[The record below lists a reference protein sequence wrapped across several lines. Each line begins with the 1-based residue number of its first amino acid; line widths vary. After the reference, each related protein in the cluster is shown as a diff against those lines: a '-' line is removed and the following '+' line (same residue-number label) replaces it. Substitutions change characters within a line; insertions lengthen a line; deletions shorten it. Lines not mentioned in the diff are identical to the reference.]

1 MALQRTRTSRPNG
14 STQSGG
20 LTPKRSSSLKRF
32 VGNAA
37 AAALFAATATSAPAQ
52 YLMIGD
58 SASGTSNPSGAAR
71 IMLFSEADGSLVDA
85 NFISNATSPYT
96 FVTPKEVVQVGNEIW
111 ISDQVANAVFCF
123 TATYD
128 PPNSIY
134 PVYIRTITGGM
145 SNMRGLA
152 QVGNRMYITNTG
164 TAGGAPGNAILVYET
179 SGAYVTSF
187 TVAGSNP
194 IDAAVLGG
202 RLLISDLLNNNMRLY
217 ETDGTFFG
225 LFRDNSASGNIRS
238 AQQVAVFPTGPS
250 GADEV
255 WAAGGGGATASGV
268 YRYDA
273 AGAQVAFYN
282 VSLGL
287 KGVHVLG
294 NGDVLFTDQTA
305 SAATT
310 GNVRKFT
317 PGVSG
322 VTTMLASGTAAG
334 TGIVPQF
341 ISRFTPGP
349 PSPTNPYGAGTFE
362 PGFNQVGVLAGT
374 STLLTVTATPGT
386 TPASTGLGV
395 NADLSAFG
403 GSASQAFDP
412 QGNNVFTYTLD
423 VPVTQTGGNY
433 NILLSISDAQSRVGA
448 GNLRMTVVG
457 APPAGYAL
465 EVEPNDTKGTSQVI
479 ALSPGTGIWGVT
491 TGTSTTTPGIASSDN
506 FLVTVPA
513 APPGIYLNSLVLTT
527 PGSTG
532 HTGTIRGLTQTAGVI
547 NAGTDAAVQTS
558 GLITV
563 PARMSQWYGFGKQEQ
578 LHYRVTGTGA
588 PATGAEYLA
597 TFQSQPVTPTV
608 IPVNFGTNTDTTI
621 SISRTGANTQTLD
634 FWVYDADYEPVPS
647 GGYEGTTTFTRTLA
661 PGAYYLAL
669 SNTNVANNQ
678 PTPADSPN
686 RASAV
691 LDYPNAILNSTP
703 GTVTGTPLNMNVFIS
718 HAGGTHTLEVG
729 KTNSFEIMWFKFYV
743 GSPQD
748 PQVDASADPNP
759 VIASDTPIPGG
770 GSTVLSAAIT
780 PGNNPPSTGIR
791 VFADLQTLGGA
802 SNFELPR
809 AFGETYAT
817 TLTIGAGFTP
827 GTYSI
832 PLTATDAQG
841 RSNSESASLT
851 VLAAPP
857 AGSVLEVEPND
868 FKSYATPAMLASGQ
882 GVYGY
887 STGNIPASLN
897 SDNPDYFHIQT
908 AAAVPAIYRH
918 RMILS
923 TSGIA
928 GHTGVLRGL
937 RQTDGVIS
945 PTIDSAFQ
953 TSMDASS
960 PPRFNQ
966 WYGFGRQEMMYY
978 RVYGNGSTTQ
988 EYLSTLESERVA
1000 PVVVPGTIPTGTI
1013 TISRG
1018 VLNVSSLDMWLYDAA
1033 LEPIAEGGNQ
1043 GNGQLTRTLP
1053 AGTYFL
1059 AVSDVNTA
1067 NDQPSPPD
1075 SASRGSDVLEF
1086 PGAIANSSTVGGIDM
1101 SMTIEF
1107 AGGTAH
1113 AGGSKAGP
1121 FDIVWYQFTLADG
1134 AFCPADFNGDG
1145 GVDGSDVE
1153 AFFRAWEN
1161 GYPTADV
1168 NLDGG
1173 IDGSDVEAFFLAW
1186 EAGGC

>member
-1 MALQRTRTSRPNG
+1 MRT
-14 STQSGG
+14 GG
-20 LTPKRSSSLKRF
+20 FKRF
-32 VGNAA
+32 VGKAA
-37 AAALFAATATSAPAQ
+37 AAALFTVAAASAPAQ

-58 SASGTSNPSGAAR
+58 SAGTTTVPSGVAR

-96 FVTPKEVVQVGNEIW
+96 FTTPKEAVQVGNEIW

-152 QVGNRMYITNTG
+152 QVGSRMYITNTG
-164 TAGGAPGNAILVYET
+164 TASGAPGVAMLVYET

-187 TVAGSNP
+187 PVAGSNP

-217 ETDGTFFG
+217 ETDGTYFG
-225 LFRDNSASGNIRS
+225 LFRDNTPAGNIRS

-250 GADEV
+250 GANEV
-255 WAAGGGGATASGV
+255 WAAGGGGAAIAGV
-268 YRYDA
+268 YRYNDA
-273 AGAQVAFYN
+273 GEQVAFYN
-282 VSLGL
+282 VGLGL
-287 KGVHVLG
+287 KGVYVLG
-294 NGDVLFTDQTA
+294 SGEVLFTDQTA
-305 SAATT
+305 SGQIT

-322 VTTMLASGTAAG
+322 STTMLASGTTAG

-341 ISRFTPGP
+341 ISPFTPGP

-374 STLLTVTATPGT
+374 STVLTVTATPGT
-386 TPASTGLGV
+386 TPASTGLAV

-412 QGNNVFTYTLD
+412 VGDNTFTYTLD

-433 NILLSISDAQSRVGA
+433 NILLTISDAQSRIGA
-448 GNLRMTVVG
+448 GSLRITIVG
-457 APPAGYAL
+457 APPTDYVV
-465 EVEPNDTKGTSQVI
+465 EVEPNDTKATSQAVT
-479 ALSPGTGIWGVT
+479 LSPGVGIWGIT
-491 TGTSTTTPGIASSDN
+491 TGTSTTNPGITSSDN

-527 PGSTG
+527 PGTAG
-532 HTGTIRGLTQTAGVI
+532 HVGSIRGLTQTAGVI

-558 GLITV
+558 GLTTV

-578 LHYRVTGTGA
+578 LHYRVVGASA
-588 PATGAEYLA
+588 PATGSEYLA
-597 TFQSQPVTPTV
+597 TFQSLPVTPTV
-608 IPVNFGTNTDTTI
+608 IPVNFGTDSDTTI
-621 SISRTGANTQTLD
+621 TIERAAGNTQTLD
-634 FWVYDADYEPVPS
+634 LWVYDANYEPVPS
-647 GGYEGTTTFTRTLA
+647 GGYEGTTMFTRTLA

-678 PTPADSPN
+678 ATPADSPN

-691 LDYPNAILNSTP
+691 LDYPDSILNNSSGSFTSTP
-703 GTVTGTPLNMNVFIS
+703 INMNVSIS

-729 KTNSFEIMWFKFYV
+729 KTFTFEIMWFKFYV
-743 GSPQD
+743 GSPQE

-770 GSTVLSAAIT
+770 GATVLSAAIT

-791 VFADLQTLGGA
+791 VFADLQPLGGA

-809 AFGETYAT
+809 VFGETYAT
-817 TLTIGAGFTP
+817 TLPIGASQAPGSYSIGFTV
-827 GTYSI
+827 
-832 PLTATDAQG
+832 TDAQG
-841 RSNSESASLT
+841 RSNSVNSTLT

-857 AGSVLEVEPND
+857 AGFVLEAEPND
-868 FKSYATPAMLASGQ
+868 FKLYATPASIASGQ

-887 STGNIPASLN
+887 STGNFQASLN
-897 SDNPDYFHIQT
+897 DDNPDYFLIET
-908 AAAVPAIYRH
+908 AAAAPAIYRH

-953 TSMDASS
+953 TSMEASS

-966 WYGFGRQEMMYY
+966 WYGFGRQELMYY

-988 EYLSTLESERVA
+988 EYISTLESERIT
-1000 PVVVPGTIPTGTI
+1000 PIVVPGTIPSGSI

-1018 VLNVSSLDMWLYDAA
+1018 VLNVSSPDMWLYDAA
-1033 LEPIAEGGNQ
+1033 LQPIAEGGSQ
-1043 GNGQLTRTLP
+1043 GNAQLTRTLP
-1053 AGTYFL
+1053 AGTYYL

-1075 SASRGSDVLEF
+1075 SASRGSDVLEL
-1086 PGAIANSSTVGGIDM
+1086 PDAIANNSSVGGINM

-1107 AGGTAH
+1107 DGGNSYL
-1113 AGGSKAGP
+1113 GGIKEGP
-1121 FDIVWYQFTLADG
+1121 FDIVWFQFTLADG

-1153 AFFRAWEN
+1153 AFFLAWEN
-1161 GYPTADV
+1161 GDPTADV